1 MGLGGF
7 LFFRQGNVC
16 CFLTNKVTAWAADF
30 SWKVYFENRSDVV
43 ESILRRG
50 AGEITALLLKYELWM
65 VILWLQ
71 FYKG

>member
-7 LFFRQGNVC
+7 LFS
-16 CFLTNKVTAWAADF
+16 K
-30 SWKVYFENRSDVV
+30 NRSDVV